1 MLNTKT
7 VLAWSE
13 VEHDLYEE
21 NGRIFGVELDLFNNH
36 EYYYCKTVK
45 DGGEYYEYFYGDIY
59 SAIEYFNSLLEGV

>member
-1 MLNTKT
+1 MLSTKT
-7 VLAWSE
+7 VLAWSQ

-36 EYYYCKTVK
+36 EYYYCKTVT

-59 SAIEYFNSLLEGV
+59 SAIEQFNALLEGV